1 LSLKEYKRKRDF
13 KKTPEPAGKVHA
25 RKGHSFVIQK
35 HAASRL
41 HYDFRLEM
49 EGVLRSWAV
58 PKGPSLDPA
67 EKRLAVHVEDHPLEY
82 GGFEGIIPKGEYGG
96 GTVLLWD
103 NGTWEPEGDPVA
115 AYRKGHI
122 KFTLAGKKLHG
133 GWHLVRLHG
142 DRAGK
147 DGENWLLFKVDDE
160 AAIPGSGDAV
170 TEELPDSVESG
181 RSIEEIAEAADRV
194 WGGRP
199 VEQDEK
205 KAKAKPKPP
214 KPKPPKPKKIAGA
227 RKAKM
232 PQEVEPELATLVSA
246 PPAGDEWLHELK
258 LDGYRILCAV
268 EDGEAQV
275 YTRNAKDWTARF
287 APIAKAAAAL
297 PVSSALLDGEV
308 VVLKPDG
315 TSSFQALQNAL
326 TESRERDLLYYVFDL
341 LYLDGQDLRPL
352 PLTARKEAL
361 AALVGKNNPVIR
373 LSDHVQGQ
381 GEGFY
386 AQACRHGLEGIVS
399 KRADAPYHS
408 GRGKDWLKVK
418 CLKRQ
423 EFIIAGYTDP
433 EGARSGFGALLLA
446 VHEGD
451 DLIFTGRVGT
461 GFDTTTLGTLRERME
476 KLERKT
482 PPVKNPPRGAQARGV
497 HWVKPEL
504 VAEIAFTEW
513 TDDGSLRHPT
523 FQGLRED
530 KPAAEVVRE
539 EPETPRTITAR
550 SGKEKTVA
558 KKTATTKTVKTAKTA
573 SDEFAGV
580 RLTHP
585 DRVLFAEQGITKR
598 DLAAYY
604 ERIADWILPHIADRP
619 LTLVRCPEGKMKQ
632 CFYQKHVTVQFPE
645 SIQRVEIEED
655 SKTVAYGAIDSPAGL
670 LSLVQMGVLEFHIWG
685 SHVDDVEKP
694 DYVVFDL
701 DPDEGLPWKRVTEG
715 ATTLRMALDHLGL
728 KSFLK
733 TTGGKGLHVCVPLVR
748 RAGWDEVKAFTKAV
762 AEVVAAHAPQ
772 SYTTKLPKA
781 SRKGKIF
788 IDYLRNGRGATSV
801 CAYSTR
807 ARAGAPVSTPLF
819 WEELDG
825 DVRADSFTVQNL
837 SDRLDSLGGDPWAD
851 FSKIRQSITAA
862 MKKSV
867 GL

>member
-1 LSLKEYKRKRDF
+1 MSLKEYKRKRDF

-25 RKGHSFVIQK
+25 HKGNSFVIQK

-160 AAIPGSGDAV
+160 AAIPGSGDRV
-170 TEELPDSVESG
+170 TEELTDSVESG
-181 RSIEEIAEAADRV
+181 RSIDEVAEAADRV
-194 WGGRP
+194 WNGGP
-199 VEQDEK
+199 VEQDGKKEK
-205 KAKAKPKPP
+205 KD
-214 KPKPPKPKKIAGA
+214 KKDKTKTIVGS

-232 PQEVEPELATLVSA
+232 PQEVEPELATLVTA

-287 APIAKAAAAL
+287 SPIAKAAAAL

-326 TESRERDLLYYVFDL
+326 TESRDRDLLYYVFDL
-341 LYLDGQDLRPL
+341 LYLDGQDLRPA

-361 AALVGKNNPVIR
+361 AGLVSKGFPQDRPVIR

-386 AQACRHGLEGIVS
+386 QQACRHGLEGIVS
-399 KRADAPYHS
+399 KRADAPYRS

-446 VHEGD
+446 VNDGD

-461 GFDTTTLGTLRERME
+461 GFDTSTLDSLRERLE

-513 TDDGSLRHPT
+513 TDDGALRHPT

-530 KPAAEVVRE
+530 KPAADVVRE
-539 EPETPRTITAR
+539 EPETPQTM
-550 SGKEKTVA
+550 KTP
-558 KKTATTKTVKTAKTA
+558 KTKTAKKTA

-645 SIQRVEIEED
+645 SVHRVEIEED
-655 SKTVAYGAIDSPAGL
+655 SKTVSYGAIDSPQGL

-685 SHVDDVEKP
+685 AHVDDVEKP

-715 ATTLRMALDHLGL
+715 ATTLRTALDHLGL

-748 RAGWDEVKAFTKAV
+748 KTGWDEVKAFTKAV
-762 AEVVAAHAPQ
+762 AEVVAAHDPQ

-788 IDYLRNGRGATSV
+788 IDYLRNGRGATSIG
-801 CAYSTR
+801 AYSTR

-825 DVRADSFTVQNL
+825 DVRANTFTVENL
-837 SDRLDSLGGDPWAD
+837 SDRLDSLDGDPWAD

>member
-1 LSLKEYKRKRDF
+1 
-13 KKTPEPAGKVHA
+13 
-25 RKGHSFVIQK
+25 
-35 HAASRL
+35 
-41 HYDFRLEM
+41 
-49 EGVLRSWAV
+49 
-58 PKGPSLDPA
+58 
-67 EKRLAVHVEDHPLEY
+67 
-82 GGFEGIIPKGEYGG
+82 
-96 GTVLLWD
+96 
-103 NGTWEPEGDPVA
+103 
-115 AYRKGHI
+115 
-122 KFTLAGKKLHG
+122 
-133 GWHLVRLHG
+133 
-142 DRAGK
+142 
-147 DGENWLLFKVDDE
+147 
-160 AAIPGSGDAV
+160 
-170 TEELPDSVESG
+170 
-181 RSIEEIAEAADRV
+181 
-194 WGGRP
+194 
-199 VEQDEK
+199 
-205 KAKAKPKPP
+205 
-214 KPKPPKPKKIAGA
+214 
-227 RKAKM
+227 
-232 PQEVEPELATLVSA
+232 
-246 PPAGDEWLHELK
+246 
-258 LDGYRILCAV
+258 
-268 EDGEAQV
+268 
-275 YTRNAKDWTARF
+275 ARF
-287 APIAKAAAAL
+287 SPIAKAAAAL

-326 TESRERDLLYYVFDL
+326 TESRDRDLLYYVFDL
-341 LYLDGQDLRPL
+341 LYLDGQDLRPA

-361 AALVGKNNPVIR
+361 AGLVSKGFPQDRPVIR

-386 AQACRHGLEGIVS
+386 QQACRHGLEGIVS
-399 KRADAPYHS
+399 KRADAPYRS

-446 VHEGD
+446 VNDGD

-461 GFDTTTLGTLRERME
+461 GFDTSTLDSLRERLE

-513 TDDGSLRHPT
+513 TDDGALRHPT

-530 KPAAEVVRE
+530 KPAADVVRE
-539 EPETPRTITAR
+539 EPETPQTM
-550 SGKEKTVA
+550 KTP
-558 KKTATTKTVKTAKTA
+558 KTKTAKKTA

-645 SIQRVEIEED
+645 SVHRVEIEED
-655 SKTVAYGAIDSPAGL
+655 SKTVSYGAIDSPQGL

-685 SHVDDVEKP
+685 AHVDDVEKP
-694 DYVVFDL
+694 DYVVFAL

-715 ATTLRMALDHLGL
+715 ATTLRTALDHLGL

-748 RAGWDEVKAFTKAV
+748 KTGWDEVKAFTKAV
-762 AEVVAAHAPQ
+762 AEVVAAHDPQ

-788 IDYLRNGRGATSV
+788 IDYLRNGRGATSIG
-801 CAYSTR
+801 AYSTR

-819 WEELDG
+819 W
-825 DVRADSFTVQNL
+825 
-837 SDRLDSLGGDPWAD
+837 
-851 FSKIRQSITAA
+851 
-862 MKKSV
+862 
-867 GL
+867 

>member
-25 RKGHSFVIQK
+25 RKGSSFVIQK

-122 KFTLAGKKLHG
+122 KLTLHGKKLHG

-170 TEELPDSVESG
+170 TEQLADSVESG
-181 RSIEEIAEAADRV
+181 RSIEEVAKDADRV
-194 WGGRP
+194 WGGKP

-205 KAKAKPKPP
+205 KAKPKKTVEKKPP
-214 KPKPPKPKKIAGA
+214 KETKKPPKKIAGA

-232 PQEVEPELATLVSA
+232 PQEVEPELATLVAA

-268 EDGEAQV
+268 EDGDAQV

-361 AALVGKNNPVIR
+361 AALVTKDNPVIR

-386 AQACRHGLEGIVS
+386 HQACRHGLEGIVS
-399 KRADAPYHS
+399 KRADAPYRS

-433 EGARSGFGALLLA
+433 EGARTGFGALLLA
-446 VHEGD
+446 VNEGD
-451 DLIFTGRVGT
+451 ELVFTGRVGT
-461 GFDTTTLGTLRERME
+461 GFDTKTLSTLHERLT

-482 PPVKNPPRGAQARGV
+482 PPVSNPPRGAQARGV

-539 EPETPRTITAR
+539 EPETP
-550 SGKEKTVA
+550 KEKTVA
-558 KKTATTKTVKTAKTA
+558 KKTATTKPAKTTA
-573 SDEFAGV
+573 DEFAGV

-585 DRVLFAEQGITKR
+585 DRVLYAEQGITKR

-604 ERIADWILPHIADRP
+604 ERIANWILPHIADRP

-632 CFYQKHVTVQFPE
+632 CFYQKHITVQFPA
-645 SIQRVEIEED
+645 SIHRVEIEED
-655 SKTVAYGAIDSPAGL
+655 SKTVSYGAIDSPEGL

-685 SHVDDVEKP
+685 AHVDDVEKP
-694 DYVVFDL
+694 DYLVFDL
-701 DPDEGLPWKRVTEG
+701 DPDEGLPWKRVTAG
-715 ATTLRMALDHLGL
+715 ATTLRVALDHLGL

-733 TTGGKGLHVCVPLVR
+733 TTGGKGLHVCVPLTR
-748 RAGWDEVKAFTKAV
+748 RADWDEVKAFTKAV
-762 AEVVAAHAPQ
+762 AEAVAAHDPQ

-788 IDYLRNGRGATSV
+788 IDYLRNGRGATSIG
-801 CAYSTR
+801 AYSTR

-825 DVRADSFTVQNL
+825 DVRADTFTVKNL
-837 SDRLDSLGGDPWAD
+837 SDRLDSLDGDPWAD

-862 MKKSV
+862 MKKAV